1 MTRRRAS
8 LAFRPRSIRRSSL
21 DGYWQ
26 EQIRTHGR
34 RVFFIDTG
42 GILKLLERDQL
53 FGDFFESVVGD
64 QIVTSTYVL
73 SEVVRRIVKTDHP
86 SRFKGPSGQVGAELA
101 LYVLTEWLET
111 SNVRVIC
118 PPEEVFDYA
127 KQTYAERREIGCDLV
142 DIISYVIV
150 DGFEQKRIIS
160 PDNHFRIMGLVC
172 YPG

>member
-1 MTRRRAS
+1 MARRRLTFAS
-8 LAFRPRSIRRSSL
+8 RARSIRRSYL

-42 GILKLLERDQL
+42 GILKLLEGDQA
-53 FGDFFESVVGD
+53 FGDFFDSVVGD

-86 SRFKGPSGQVGAELA
+86 SRFKGPTGEVGPELA

-127 KQTYAERREIGCDLV
+127 RQTYSESRGIGCDLV
-142 DIISYVIV
+142 DIISFVIV
-150 DGFEQKRIIS
+150 EGFEQKRIIS
-160 PDNHFRIMGLVC
+160 PDNHFRILGLIC